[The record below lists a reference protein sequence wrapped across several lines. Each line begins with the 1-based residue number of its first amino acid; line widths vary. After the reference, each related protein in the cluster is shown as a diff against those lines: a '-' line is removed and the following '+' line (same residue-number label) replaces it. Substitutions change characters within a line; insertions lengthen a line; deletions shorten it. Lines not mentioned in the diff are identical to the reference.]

1 MIAAMKGRPEVLAV
15 LVDVMR
21 AELTA
26 SNQYLLGGAFARNAG
41 FTKLATKLEAE
52 SKGEFEHARQ
62 VAERILFLG
71 GAMDARLAADP
82 VQKDSC
88 VAQLEADLAL
98 ENAHA
103 ARLNAGIEAARKV
116 NDQGSATLLES
127 ILVATEGHVDWL
139 ETQLD
144 LVKKIGEALYLS
156 QQL

>member
-1 MIAAMKGRPEVLAV
+1 MKGRPEVLAALSEV
-15 LVDVMR
+15 LR

-26 SNQYLLGGAFARNAG
+26 SNQYLLGGAHARNSG
-41 FTKLATKLEAE
+41 FLKLATKLEAE

-71 GAMDARLAADP
+71 GAIDGRPLADP
-82 VQKDSC
+82 VQKDSP
-88 VAQLEADLAL
+88 VAQLAADLDL

-103 ARLNAGIEAARKV
+103 ERLNRGVKTARELG
-116 NDQGSATLLES
+116 DHASAQLLEA
-127 ILVATEGHVDWL
+127 ILVATEAHVDWL

-144 LVKKIGEALYLS
+144 LAKKLGDALYLS